1 MLDTLLQLTLA
12 ASDGKSTPTSIYAI
26 QFASTIVAFIA
37 AILVL
42 RALAW
47 PKITEALD
55 ARDEK
60 IRSEI
65 KAAEDAR
72 VRADEALKGYEQS
85 LAEAKAEAQAM
96 IESTKAEQSRLAA
109 ELRQQSEAEAQALLE
124 EARRTIAAAK
134 RAAIAEI
141 YNEGALLATKVAE
154 KILERELNA
163 EDQKRLVDETVATF
177 SSRA

>member
-1 MLDTLLQLTLA
+1 MTDVSQFLMLA
-12 ASDGKSTPTSIYAI
+12 ADGYTTPTYINAI
-26 QFASTIVAFIA
+26 QFLSTIVAALLAFF
-37 AILVL
+37 VL
-42 RALAW
+42 GKYVW
-47 PKITEALD
+47 PIITKALD

-72 VRADEALKGYEQS
+72 TRADDALKGYEQS

-96 IESTKAEQSRLAA
+96 IEATKAEQTRLAA

-134 RAAIAEI
+134 RAAVAEI

-177 SSRA
+177 STRA